1 MVGEAG
7 EHVAEV
13 ALRIEAVEFGGADQ
27 AIEYGGAFAALI
39 RTGEEVILASESDG
53 AESPF
58 GGGMPTSGLCRASSP
73 PTDSERESAALI
85 VAEAA

>member
-53 AESPF
+53 GESPF
-58 GGGMPTSGLCRASSP
+58 GGVVV
-73 PTDSERESAALI
+73 DFQAAI
-85 VAEAA
+85 FRVARQR